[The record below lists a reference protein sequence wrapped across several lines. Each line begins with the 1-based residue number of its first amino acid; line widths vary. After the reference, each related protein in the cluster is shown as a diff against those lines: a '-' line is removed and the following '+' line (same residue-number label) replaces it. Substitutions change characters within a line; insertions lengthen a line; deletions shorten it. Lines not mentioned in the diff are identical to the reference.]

1 MTHSIDTSIESRATE
16 FDQVPNMVSVSGKYP
31 ETNVRVQLRPVGHP
45 SPVTQLFE
53 YTLKAWDGQKGDH
66 CTYKYTSSRDSHME
80 MSATVLVRLPNK
92 PSLLVKDSKF
102 RQSRVLAQNAVANL
116 ALQKLAQDDP
126 ELKEKLDQMAKEVE
140 ERKAA
145 ALADANAPPPPPPP
159 SRFTTEPHHFHW
171 SSNVAPRVRRH
182 HHFASSQYPGFHHQ
196 VPPQASPYYAP
207 GPAPH
212 YYPPGP
218 YMPLPLQPS
227 RSTSAPEL
235 VVPAEVPSEAYPSYD
250 PATPAVMTPSGYY
263 HHHPSMEF
271 AGYPQPPLVGGDGS
285 DSTPSTEAGP
295 SPPAVDEISPHPS
308 IVPPMPQW
316 APHWGAP
323 YYPMPQP
330 PSPHHYFAPA
340 AMIQPDFHYF
350 QYMQPDEAAAMM
362 MYGGPGG
369 MVNGASPIPQEGV
382 VVGTNDE
389 DGSREQQSTT
399 TALCH

>member
-1 MTHSIDTSIESRATE
+1 MTHAVDSSIESRTTVS
-16 FDQVPNMVSVSGKYP
+16 DQVPNMVFASSKDP

-116 ALQKLAQDDP
+116 ALQKLSQDDP
-126 ELKEKLDQMAKEVE
+126 ELKDKLDQMAREVE

-171 SSNVAPRVRRH
+171 SSNGAPRGRRP
-182 HHFASSQYPGFHHQ
+182 HFAQSHYPGFHHQ
-196 VPPQASPYYAP
+196 MAPPQPSPYYAP
-207 GPAPH
+207 GPGLH
-212 YYPPGP
+212 YYQPAPF
-218 YMPLPLQPS
+218 MPHPLQPS

-235 VVPAEVPSEAYPSYD
+235 VAAGAEVLTNEAYPSYD
-250 PATPAVMTPSGYY
+250 VTTPSGYY
-263 HHHPSMEF
+263 HHAPMMDF
-271 AGYPQPPLVGGDGS
+271 GGYPQPPLATSGS
-285 DSTPSTEAGP
+285 DSTPSTEAGV
-295 SPPAVDEISPHPS
+295 SPAAAAGVVDEMSPHPS
-308 IVPPMPQW
+308 VVSSMPQW
-316 APHWGAP
+316 PPHWTTP

-330 PSPHHYFAPA
+330 PSPHPFYAPTG
-340 AMIQPDFHYF
+340 MMQPPPDYHYF
-350 QYMQPDEAAAMM
+350 QYMQPDDATAMM
-362 MYGGPGG
+362 MYGAPGAL
-369 MVNGASPIPQEGV
+369 VAGATVPSSQDIV
-382 VVGTNDE
+382 TTD
-389 DGSREQQSTT
+389 DDDSRQQPST